1 MANYFEIKNLKCS
14 YECKATQPKVVL
26 QADELNIPKGE
37 VVFIVGKSGCGKST
51 ILETLG
57 LMNNTILSADI
68 FRIFPEEGK
77 EIDVTKV
84 WRQKNSV
91 LSDIRKKY
99 FSFIFQQTNLM
110 QNFSIRENAIIPQ
123 LIKGG
128 DKGYNDTLSQVGLE
142 QILNENKQNV
152 GELSGGQ
159 QQRLAFVRAFMP
171 NFNIIFG
178 DEPTGNLDPENADN
192 LMKIVA
198 AEIHKSAG
206 KTAIIVSHS
215 PELSVKYADR
225 IIIIHKEEGVV
236 KNENNVIA
244 RASARSNPLEQNNL
258 DCFTSLAMTENSF
271 GKIDSD
277 GIYEKR
283 NGKWFHKETEI
294 SSEKLLTLIQ

>member
-1 MANYFEIKNLKCS
+1 MAEYFEIKNLKCA
-14 YECKATQPKVVL
+14 YGCKTTSPKVVL
-26 QADELNIPKGE
+26 QADELIIPKGE

-57 LMNNTILSADI
+57 LMNNTVLSADK
-68 FRIFPEEGK
+68 FCLFPEGGK
-77 EIDVTKV
+77 IIDVKEV
-84 WRQKNSV
+84 WRKKNSV

-110 QNFSIRENAIIPQ
+110 QNFSIWENAVIPQ

-128 DKGYNDTLSQVGLE
+128 DKKYDDTLFQVGLE
-142 QILNENKQNV
+142 QFVENRQNV

-171 NFNIIFG
+171 HFKIIFG

-198 AEIHKSAG
+198 EEIHKSAD

-215 PELSVKYADR
+215 PELSLKYANR
-225 IIIIHKEEGVV
+225 IIKIHKKESQQGD
-236 KNENNVIA
+236 
-244 RASARSNPLEQNNL
+244 P
-258 DCFTSLAMTENSF
+258 F
-271 GKIDSD
+271 GKIDGES
-277 GIYEKR
+277 IYEKR
-283 NGKWFHKETEI
+283 NGTWFHNNTDI
-294 SSEKLLTLIQ
+294 SSEKLYNIIIQ

>member
-1 MANYFEIKNLKCS
+1 MNNYFEIKNLQCS
-14 YECKATQPKVVL
+14 YEFKATHPRVVL
-26 QADELNIPKGE
+26 KVDELIIPKGE

-51 ILETLG
+51 MLETLG
-57 LMNNTILSADI
+57 LMNHTILSAEK
-68 FRIFPEEGK
+68 FLLFPEEGK
-77 EIDVTKV
+77 EMDVTAV

-110 QNFSIRENAIIPQ
+110 QNFSIRENAVIPQ

-128 DKGYNDTLSQVGLE
+128 DKKYGDTLLQVGLE
-142 QILNENKQNV
+142 HFVKNKQNV

-171 NFNIIFG
+171 NFNLIFG

-198 AEIHKSAG
+198 DEIQKSAD

-215 PELSVKYADR
+215 PELSLKYANR
-225 IIIIHKEEGVV
+225 IIKIHKKESQQGD
-236 KNENNVIA
+236 N
-244 RASARSNPLEQNNL
+244 
-258 DCFTSLAMTENSF
+258 F
-271 GKIDSD
+271 GKIDGDS
-277 GIYEKR
+277 IYEKR
-283 NGKWFHKETEI
+283 NDTWFHNEKHI
-294 SSEKLLTLIQ
+294 SSEKLYTIIIQ

>member
-1 MANYFEIKNLKCS
+1 MGDYFEIKNLNCS
-14 YECKATQPKVVL
+14 YECKATCPKVVL
-26 QADELNIPKGE
+26 QADELRIPRGE
-37 VVFIVGKSGCGKST
+37 MVFIVGKSGCGKST

-57 LMNNTILSADI
+57 LMNNTILSAER

-77 EIDVTKV
+77 EIDVTEV

-91 LSDIRKKY
+91 LSDIRKHY

-110 QNFSIRENAIIPQ
+110 QNFSIWENAVIPQ

-128 DKGYNDTLSQVGLE
+128 DKAYGDTLLEVGLQ
-142 QILNENKQNV
+142 QILEEKKQHV

-178 DEPTGNLDPENADN
+178 DEPTGNLDPGNADN

-198 AEIHKSAG
+198 DEIHNSSG

-215 PELSVKYADR
+215 PELSLKYADR
-225 IIIIHKEEGVV
+225 IIKIHKKESQHG
-236 KNENNVIA
+236 
-244 RASARSNPLEQNNL
+244 
-258 DCFTSLAMTENSF
+258 DSF

-277 GIYEKR
+277 SIYEKR
-283 NGKWFHKETEI
+283 NNSWFHKETRI
-294 SSEKLLTLIQ
+294 SSEKLYTIITQ

>member
-1 MANYFEIKNLKCS
+1 
-14 YECKATQPKVVL
+14 
-26 QADELNIPKGE
+26 KGE
-37 VVFIVGKSGCGKST
+37 VVFIVGQSGCGKST

-57 LMNNTILSADI
+57 LMNNTILSAEKFLI
-68 FRIFPEEGK
+68 YPEEGK
-77 EIDVTKV
+77 EIDVAKV

-91 LSDIRKKY
+91 LSEIRRKY

-110 QNFSIRENAIIPQ
+110 HNFSIWENAVIPQ

-128 DKGYNDTLSQVGLE
+128 DKKYDDTLKQVGLQ
-142 QILNENKQNV
+142 QILDENKQYV

-198 AEIHKSAG
+198 DEIHKSAD

-215 PELSVKYADR
+215 PELSEKYADR
-225 IIIIHKEEGVV
+225 IIKIHEKESRHG
-236 KNENNVIA
+236 
-244 RASARSNPLEQNNL
+244 
-258 DCFTSLAMTENSF
+258 DTF
-271 GKIDSD
+271 GKIDHD

-283 NGKWFHKETEI
+283 NGKWFHNKTEI
-294 SSEKLLTLIQ
+294 SSEKLKTIIQ

>member
-1 MANYFEIKNLKCS
+1 MSCYFEIKNLKCS
-14 YECKATQPKVVL
+14 YECKATHPKVVL
-26 QADELNIPKGE
+26 NVDELIIPKGE
-37 VVFIVGKSGCGKST
+37 VVFIIGKSGCGKST

-57 LMNNTILSADI
+57 LMNNTILSAEK
-68 FRIFPEEGK
+68 FRMIPEEGK
-77 EIDVTKV
+77 EFDVTQV

-91 LSDIRKKY
+91 LSDIRKRY

-110 QNFSIRENAIIPQ
+110 QNFSIRENAVIPQ

-128 DKGYNDTLSQVGLE
+128 DKKYNDTLLQVGLE
-142 QILNENKQNV
+142 QFVENRQNV

-198 AEIHKSAG
+198 GEIHKSAG

-215 PELSVKYADR
+215 PELSEKYADR
-225 IIIIHKEEGVV
+225 IIKIHKKESQQGD
-236 KNENNVIA
+236 I
-244 RASARSNPLEQNNL
+244 
-258 DCFTSLAMTENSF
+258 F
-271 GKIDSD
+271 GKIDSES
-277 GIYEKR
+277 IFEKQ
-283 NGKWFHKETEI
+283 NGKWFHNEKEI
-294 SSEKLLTLIQ
+294 SSDTLYNIIIQ

>member
-1 MANYFEIKNLKCS
+1 MDNYFEIKNLKCS
-14 YECKATQPKVVL
+14 YECKTTNPKVVL
-26 QADELNIPKGE
+26 QTDELSIPKGE
-37 VVFIVGKSGCGKST
+37 VVFIVGQSGCGKST

-57 LMNNTILSADI
+57 LMNNTILSAEK
-68 FRIFPEEGK
+68 FTIFPEEDK
-77 EIDVTKV
+77 KIDVKEV
-84 WRQKNSV
+84 WQQKNSI

-110 QNFSIRENAIIPQ
+110 YNFSIWENAVIPQ

-128 DKGYNDTLSQVGLE
+128 NKKYEDTLKQVGLQ
-142 QILNENKQNV
+142 QILDENKRNV

-178 DEPTGNLDPENADN
+178 DEPTGNLDPVNADN

-198 AEIHKSAG
+198 NEIHNSTT

-225 IIIIHKEEGVV
+225 IIKIHKEESQHGD
-236 KNENNVIA
+236 I
-244 RASARSNPLEQNNL
+244 
-258 DCFTSLAMTENSF
+258 F
-271 GKIDSD
+271 GRINHES
-277 GIYEKR
+277 IYVKR
-283 NGKWFHKETEI
+283 NKEWYHNEAII
-294 SSEKLLTLIQ
+294 SENDLKAIIQ

>member
-1 MANYFEIKNLKCS
+1 MTDYFVIKNLQCS
-14 YECKATQPKVVL
+14 YECKAIRPKVVL
-26 QADELNIPKGE
+26 QADELRIPKGE

-57 LMNNTILSADI
+57 LMNNTILSAEK
-68 FRIFPEEGK
+68 FCLYPEEGQQ
-77 EIDVTKV
+77 IDFTKV
-84 WRQKNSV
+84 WRRKNSV

-110 QNFSIRENAIIPQ
+110 QNFSIRENAVIPQ

-128 DKGYNDTLSQVGLE
+128 VKKYNDTLLQVGLE
-142 QILNENKQNV
+142 QLVENRHNV

-171 NFNIIFG
+171 NFNLIFG

-198 AEIHKSAG
+198 DEIHKSAD

-215 PELSVKYADR
+215 PELSQKYADR
-225 IIIIHKEEGVV
+225 IIKIHKKESHNGDV
-236 KNENNVIA
+236 
-244 RASARSNPLEQNNL
+244 
-258 DCFTSLAMTENSF
+258 F
-271 GKIDSD
+271 GKIDGES
-277 GIYEKR
+277 IYEKR
-283 NGKWFHKETEI
+283 NGKWFHTETAI
-294 SSEKLLTLIQ
+294 SNEQLYSIIIQ

>member
-1 MANYFEIKNLKCS
+1 MTNYFEIKNLKCS
-14 YECKATQPKVVL
+14 YECKATNPKVVL
-26 QADELNIPKGE
+26 QADELSIPKGE
-37 VVFIVGKSGCGKST
+37 VVFIVGQSGCGKST

-57 LMNNTILSADI
+57 LMNNTILSAGK
-68 FRIFPEEGK
+68 FTIFPEEDK
-77 EIDVTKV
+77 EIDVTEV
-84 WRQKNSV
+84 WKRKNSV

-110 QNFSIRENAIIPQ
+110 QNFSIWENAVIPQ

-128 DKGYNDTLSQVGLE
+128 DKKYEDTLKQVGLQ
-142 QILNENKQNV
+142 QILDENKQNV

-178 DEPTGNLDPENADN
+178 DEPTGNLDPVNADN

-198 AEIHKSAG
+198 NEIHNSTI

-225 IIIIHKEEGVV
+225 IIKIHKIESQLG
-236 KNENNVIA
+236 
-244 RASARSNPLEQNNL
+244 
-258 DCFTSLAMTENSF
+258 DTF
-271 GKIDSD
+271 GKIDRDS
-277 GIYEKR
+277 IYEKR
-283 NGKWFHKETEI
+283 NNEWHHNETLVSDNDLKTI
-294 SSEKLLTLIQ
+294 IQ

>member
-1 MANYFEIKNLKCS
+1 MSNYFEIKNLKCS
-14 YECKATQPKVVL
+14 YQCKAACPKVVL
-26 QADELNIPKGE
+26 QADELTIPQGE

-57 LMNNTILSADI
+57 LMNNTILSADK
-68 FRIFPEEGK
+68 FKIFPEEGK

-110 QNFSIRENAIIPQ
+110 QNFTIRENAVIPQ

-128 DKGYNDTLSQVGLE
+128 GKEYGDTLSQVGLG
-142 QILNENKQNV
+142 QILNENRQSV

-198 AEIHKSAG
+198 DEIRKSAG
-206 KTAIIVSHS
+206 KTAVIVSHS

-225 IIIIHKEEGVV
+225 IIIIHKE
-236 KNENNVIA
+236 
-244 RASARSNPLEQNNL
+244 
-258 DCFTSLAMTENSF
+258 DSF
-271 GKIDSD
+271 GKIDSES
-277 GIYEKR
+277 IYEKR
-283 NGKWFHKETEI
+283 NGKWFHNETCI
-294 SSEKLLTLIQ
+294 SSEQLYTIIIQ